1 MVTSRYFEIFILV
14 VLAVNLGIYI
24 YIYIY
29 TYIYIV
35 VILMAEFATDPDMKK
50 TCEDIDYYILFIY
63 VFEVIVKLV
72 ALGFTE
78 YFADPWNK

>member
-1 MVTSRYFEIFILV
+1 
-14 VLAVNLGIYI
+14 
-24 YIYIY
+24 
-29 TYIYIV
+29 
-35 VILMAEFATDPDMKK
+35 MAEFATDPDMKK